1 MMQQLKQS
9 YTIKTFDVGPMANLI
24 YVITDNKTKE
34 SALIDPAWDMTE
46 VYKYINSNSLILR
59 KILLTHSHHDHVN
72 AVDEILLSFDPEIHI
87 NKKEKSFWKKNYDN
101 FIINYGGDS
110 IYLGETEI
118 KSLHTPGHTPGST
131 CYHVGNDLIAGD
143 TLFVFGCGRCDL
155 HGGNPEEMFITLKDI
170 KTSLDPK
177 TIILPGHN
185 YSIKKTSTLKEE
197 IDGNPFMNFNELGKF
212 VNYRMVLHDKI
223 RNSPYAPV
231 KNN

>member
-1 MMQQLKQS
+1 MQQLKQS

-24 YVITDNKTKE
+24 YVITDNKTKL

-46 VYKYINSNSLILR
+46 VYKYIKTNSLTLK

-72 AVDEILLSFDPEIHI
+72 AVDEILSYFDPEIHI

-101 FIINYGGDS
+101 FVINYGGDS

-131 CYHVGNDLIAGD
+131 CYHIGNDLIAGD

-155 HGGNPEEMFITLKDI
+155 HGGNPEEMFVTLKDI

-223 RNSPYAPV
+223 RNSPYGPV
-231 KNN
+231 KVT

>member
-46 VYKYINSNSLILR
+46 VYKYIDSNSLILR

-72 AVDEILLSFDPEIHI
+72 AVDEILSSFDPEIHI

-155 HGGNPEEMFITLKDI
+155 HGGNPEEMFVTLKDI

-185 YSIKKTSTLKEE
+185 YSIKRTSTLKEE

-223 RNSPYAPV
+223 RTSPYGPV
-231 KNN
+231 KE